1 MVAGVMREVGSG
13 VRQDIEVL
21 ASVSRGC
28 QESGSARS
36 VPREECAKGWAAGGL
51 AGVGSQCWLV
61 AGAGGRFYSRK
72 LS

>member
-51 AGVGSQCWLV
+51 AGRGEL
-61 AGAGGRFYSRK
+61 AGDFIRASCRK
-72 LS
+72 RI